1 MKVKIRLSHTLLAKV
16 AGSDAYVVIEN
27 QMEDADNDHLAA
39 LLNYAAHSDSE
50 ILIWVAGGF
59 SLRYRRTIDWLNSST
74 GLRIYG
80 VKMSAWRNGET
91 IERRL
96 NPIVGP
102 NQRVEWPKYGY
113 PAINQKYNTFFRP
126 LVADLWAI
134 GISDRKMSGV
144 SNDQVFPSGFAGI
157 EYHVGFWHS
166 FGGRP
171 SLDVYLWIATPDQ
184 ERNKEIFDA
193 LDRHRKEIEK
203 ELPGVSWDRRD
214 HQRMCSIY
222 FVTRGSI
229 GDRDEK
235 LAELQRWALDLV
247 PNFKAA
253 FQPRLEKVMR
263 EMAPEGD

>member
-1 MKVKIRLSHTLLAKV
+1 MPIPELSKPERVPVRDIWPDEARDFTPWLAENLDLLSATVGINLELVQEETALPRSGRVDILAKV

-113 PAINQKYNTFFRP
+113 PAINQKYNTFFSPWWPTCGPLEYLIAKCLGSATTRYFP
-126 LVADLWAI
+126 AGLLASSTMSVFGTALVADHPL
-134 GISDRKMSGV
+134 
-144 SNDQVFPSGFAGI
+144 
-157 EYHVGFWHS
+157 
-166 FGGRP
+166 
-171 SLDVYLWIATPDQ
+171 T
-184 ERNKEIFDA
+184 
-193 LDRHRKEIEK
+193 
-203 ELPGVSWDRRD
+203 
-214 HQRMCSIY
+214 C
-222 FVTRGSI
+222 TCGS
-229 GDRDEK
+229 
-235 LAELQRWALDLV
+235 
-247 PNFKAA
+247 
-253 FQPRLEKVMR
+253 PRLTKNVTKRFSMR
-263 EMAPEGD
+263 